1 MLEKKTYQFKLKN
14 RYKRKQLLIMAIILI
29 CMISLVIV
37 FGRYITD
44 SINNFFIRSKE
55 FYFSSDKLSENTSVY
70 QIDNWSGVSDY
81 TIAVNM
87 NSRKNNIEKATYDIG
102 YEIEYTCTDNAVCQ
116 LNKTEGII
124 YSSTNSDIFNLTI
137 TPNIGLKTRGQSSG
151 RNSC

>member
-87 NSRKNNIEKATYDIG
+87 NSRKKQYRKSN
-102 YEIEYTCTDNAVCQ
+102 V
-116 LNKTEGII
+116 
-124 YSSTNSDIFNLTI
+124 
-137 TPNIGLKTRGQSSG
+137 
-151 RNSC
+151 

>member
-1 MLEKKTYQFKLKN
+1 MQEKKTYQFKLKKT
-14 RYKRKQLLIMAIILI
+14 YKRKQLLIVAIILI
-29 CMISLVIV
+29 CVISLVIV

-44 SINNFFIRSKE
+44 NINNFFLRSKE

-87 NSRKNNIEKATYDIG
+87 NSRKNNIEAATYDIG

-137 TPNIGLKTRGQSSG
+137 TPNIRTKNWR
-151 RNSC
+151 